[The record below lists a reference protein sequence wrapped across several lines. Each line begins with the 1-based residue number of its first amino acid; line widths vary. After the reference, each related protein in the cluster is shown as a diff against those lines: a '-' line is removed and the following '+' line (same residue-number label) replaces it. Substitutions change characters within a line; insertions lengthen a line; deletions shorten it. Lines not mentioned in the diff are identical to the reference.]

1 MFDNGNF
8 PGVPSGAVDADLF
21 TGRMLNKRIGVGAS
35 MHVIDAEAG
44 G

>member
-1 MFDNGNF
+1 LFDKRFF

-35 MHVIDAEAG
+35 MHVIDAAAG